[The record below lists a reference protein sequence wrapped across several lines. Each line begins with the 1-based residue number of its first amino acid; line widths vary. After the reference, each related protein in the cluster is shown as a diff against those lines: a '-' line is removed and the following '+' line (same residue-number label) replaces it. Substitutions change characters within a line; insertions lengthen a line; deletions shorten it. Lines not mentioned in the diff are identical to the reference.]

1 MVIFHAVVVP
11 CFRKNLYLGKNPMKL
26 LYYVILVFSIFS
38 RKEFYSRIFLF
49 FILMGPILIFFQ
61 ALDWLFT
68 CLFCWSSSTG
78 RYFIRLCNRLH
89 TPQCLFG
96 IPIMEI
102 LPRCKQLHIK
112 KIISIHTG
120 TLTLAYDSNVYQSKG
135 AQRNTYWIKLKVIY
149 DNAKSLYLFSKTLP
163 VSVGFRIIGVRQDF
177 NQSNSILQHWGTS
190 SFA

>member
-1 MVIFHAVVVP
+1 MSL
-11 CFRKNLYLGKNPMKL
+11 NNDM
-26 LYYVILVFSIFS
+26 
-38 RKEFYSRIFLF
+38 
-49 FILMGPILIFFQ
+49 FFQ
-61 ALDWLFT
+61 TLDWLFT
-68 CLFCWSSSTG
+68 CLFCWSAFTG

-135 AQRNTYWIKLKVIY
+135 AQ
-149 DNAKSLYLFSKTLP
+149 
-163 VSVGFRIIGVRQDF
+163 
-177 NQSNSILQHWGTS
+177 SNSY
-190 SFA
+190 

>member
-1 MVIFHAVVVP
+1 MQIDWVNEVIV
-11 CFRKNLYLGKNPMKL
+11 L
-26 LYYVILVFSIFS
+26 SIFS
-38 RKEFYSRIFLF
+38 RKAFYSRIFLF
-49 FILMGPILIFFQ
+49 FIRKSNTYYLWWVLILIIFFQ

-135 AQRNTYWIKLKVIY
+135 AQRNTYWIKLKVIMIMQKVCIY
-149 DNAKSLYLFSKTLP
+149 FQKPCQSVLASESLGSGRTSINRIPFFS
-163 VSVGFRIIGVRQDF
+163 IGVP
-177 NQSNSILQHWGTS
+177 LPLPKTG
-190 SFA
+190 SFYKWFF

>member
-1 MVIFHAVVVP
+1 MWFLCLAY
-11 CFRKNLYLGKNPMKL
+11 FRGKRFTQKFFFSMKSNTYLWWVL
-26 LYYVILVFSIFS
+26 RLIIL
-38 RKEFYSRIFLF
+38 
-49 FILMGPILIFFQ
+49 FFQ

-68 CLFCWSSSTG
+68 CLFCGSSSTG

-120 TLTLAYDSNVYQSKG
+120 TLTLAYDSNVYKSKG
-135 AQRNTYWIKLKVIY
+135 AQSNSYWIKLKVIMINMQKVCIY
-149 DNAKSLYLFSKTLP
+149 FQNPCQSVLASESLGSGRTSINRIPFFS
-163 VSVGFRIIGVRQDF
+163 IGVP
-177 NQSNSILQHWGTS
+177 LPLPKTG
-190 SFA
+190 SFYKWFFK

>member
-1 MVIFHAVVVP
+1 MSLNNIF
-11 CFRKNLYLGKNPMKL
+11 
-26 LYYVILVFSIFS
+26 
-38 RKEFYSRIFLF
+38 
-49 FILMGPILIFFQ
+49 Q
-61 ALDWLFT
+61 TLDWLFT

-112 KIISIHTG
+112 KIISIQPG

-135 AQRNTYWIKLKVIY
+135 AQSERNTYWIKLKVIMILCKKFVFIFK
-149 DNAKSLYLFSKTLP
+149 NLASQCWLQNHWGQAGLRSIEFHSSALGYLFLCLKQGHFIS
-163 VSVGFRIIGVRQDF
+163 DF
-177 NQSNSILQHWGTS
+177 
-190 SFA
+190 FK